1 LGGNAKGGRKML
13 FWKKLFGS
21 KEVQGTQP
29 AAVTPKRSQEACLA
43 LYVFN
48 SDKISNDVSGAYGAY
63 AEGEVLKALSK
74 ALEPDGGWTALP
86 SLVQACHGD
95 LFERSMLGETPA
107 VRVFGNWLRAG
118 TYGLD
123 ATNLESPVIGK
134 FKSGQNL
141 GYIPYVVGI
150 GTVQKSH
157 ALRIHQELKARSIVG
172 YIGLVTLDR
181 APFLAN
187 VASEL
192 YLPFD
197 MEIRGSKCSGWL
209 ASSEAIREAGLE
221 R

>member
-1 LGGNAKGGRKML
+1 M
-13 FWKKLFGS
+13 
-21 KEVQGTQP
+21 T
-29 AAVTPKRSQEACLA
+29 TKRSQETCLA

-48 SDKISNDVSGAYGAY
+48 SDKIDDEVSGAYGAY
-63 AEGEVLKALSK
+63 SEGELLKALSK
-74 ALEPDGGWTALP
+74 AVEPEGGWIALP

-95 LFERSMLGETPA
+95 LFERSTFGETPA

-123 ATNLESPVIGK
+123 AANLESTVVGK

-141 GYIPYVVGI
+141 DYIPYVVGI

-157 ALRIHQELKARSIVG
+157 ALRTHQELKARNIVG

-192 YLPFD
+192 HLPFN

-209 ASSEAIREAGLE
+209 ASSETIREAGLE